1 MKEKSALVL
10 FIYIVMTLSFQP
22 VNASAPQV
30 DSISASR
37 EGDDVFIRIEI
48 LHPGWSEDHYVDIV
62 EATMNGRALNFTDL
76 EPQAAY
82 RFSLNGTFF
91 NCEAGELRVRA
102 HCVTHGWSDWI
113 PLPRSNGVQAVSD
126 RSLPEEPT
134 WSPLVALLT
143 MMSLFVLLKWR
154 KIIP

>member
-1 MKEKSALVL
+1 MKEKSAPVL
-10 FIYIVMTLSFQP
+10 LIFIVMTLSVQH
-22 VNASAPQV
+22 VNASTPQV

-48 LHPGWSEDHYVDIV
+48 VHSGWSEDHYVDLV

-76 EPQAAY
+76 ETQNAY
-82 RFSLNGTFF
+82 RLSLNGTFF
-91 NCEAGELRVRA
+91 NCEIGELRVRA
-102 HCVTHGWSDWI
+102 RCVTHGWSRWVKTV
-113 PLPRSNGVQAVSD
+113 STGVQAAD
-126 RSLPEEPT
+126 RSMPDEPT

-143 MMSLFVLLKWR
+143 MASLVVLMKWR